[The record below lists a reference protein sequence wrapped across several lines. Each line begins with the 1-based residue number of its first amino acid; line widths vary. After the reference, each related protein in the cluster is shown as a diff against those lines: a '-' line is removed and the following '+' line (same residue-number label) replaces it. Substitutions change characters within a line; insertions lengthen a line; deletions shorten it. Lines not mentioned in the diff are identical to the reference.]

1 MNSNLEDEDGNLI
14 ELSLNKGATVEDIR
28 EREATWNIELPF
40 ELKEL
45 LLFSNGIDLFG
56 ISIMPLKIMEYFKE
70 EQLLT
75 FHSWDD
81 GDYDCI
87 SLNKNNEIIFV
98 NHSPVNRYFVAS
110 SLYNW
115 ISEVFKEIE
124 TKGTLLHP
132 FDYYIRQE
140 DGLYKTIYNKIN
152 ESR

>member
-1 MNSNLEDEDGNLI
+1 
-14 ELSLNKGATVEDIR
+14 
-28 EREATWNIELPF
+28 
-40 ELKEL
+40 
-45 LLFSNGIDLFG
+45 
-56 ISIMPLKIMEYFKE
+56 MPLKIMEYFKE